1 MRSDRLQRCEEHR
14 HHPAQ
19 AQAQLCVE
27 SAQCRELHALLKAN
41 DFAHG
46 AHLVATRPHSE
57 TMKFSTFRGE
67 A

>member
-14 HHPAQ
+14 HHP

-46 AHLVATRPHSE
+46 AHLVAPPPHSE
-57 TMKFSTFRGE
+57 TMKFAAFRGE